1 MSTYNVLVLR
11 PEPGRVQRLPAT
23 ALAAVLGIALSFS
36 AAAQPSAPRGLAA
49 APGDAEAT
57 LSWFPTHEAIIG
69 YSVRYAASEAALA
82 GNSVAWTP
90 ISESGTATISHT
102 VPSLTNGARYYF
114 QIRAASANGDGPP
127 SNVATTRLATSPTAV
142 VAINDGGLRNALEQS
157 LGVAS
162 GAAITQLDLATLE
175 SLFAA
180 SVGISDLTGLEHA
193 INLTRLGLLDN
204 AISDVSALGSLQSLT
219 SLDLAGNAI
228 SDISALGSL
237 ESLTSLRLF
246 HNTISDVS
254 ALGSLESLTS
264 LKLSN
269 NAISDVSVL
278 GSLESL
284 TSLDL
289 AHNTISDVSALGS
302 LESLTRLDLSY
313 NTISD
318 VSALGALKSLTDLR
332 LLYNTISDVSE
343 LRSLESLTFLDL
355 SHNTISDVSAL
366 RSLASLTGLSLGDNA
381 ISDVSALGSLKSLTW
396 LSLDDNAISDVSALG
411 SLKSLTSLGLSN
423 NAISDVSA
431 LGSLECLTWLG
442 LSNNAISDASA
453 LGSLESLTELRLY
466 NNKISDVAA
475 LGSLESLRSLDLS
488 YNTIS
493 DASVLVSALGSLEY
507 LSSLSLSGNA
517 ISDVSEL
524 GSLETLRSLDLSYNA
539 ISDVSVLG
547 SLESLDRL
555 DLSYNAISDVSALGS
570 LESLT
575 RLDLRDNAISDVS
588 KLGSLKLLRELYLAS
603 NAISDVSALEP
614 LESLRSLNLS
624 YNAISDI
631 SALGSLIFLR
641 ELYLA
646 SNAISDVSALE
657 PLEFLRSLDL
667 HDNAI
672 SDVSAL
678 GSLESLTRL
687 DLFDNT
693 ISDVS
698 ALGSLESLD
707 RLDLRN
713 NAISDV
719 SALGALESLTWLDLS
734 FNTITDVSALGSLE
748 SLIWLDLSFNTI
760 TDISALRPL
769 ESLTE
774 LDLHNNTIADVSTL
788 GSLESLAWLN
798 LRNNAISDVSV
809 LVSPTSLDLSGNAT
823 SNVSALESLTL
834 LDLSGNTISDVSA
847 LGSLKSLTTLRLSN
861 NPISDIS
868 ALGSLQSLD
877 RLDLSDNQIAD
888 VTPVVGAGFSL
899 IELRG
904 NPLSADAIERQVP
917 ALRATGTAVVAGW
930 PVPIF
935 PSAADPLGRQG
946 FVRVVNRSTIGGDVL
961 VDAVDD
967 AGERFGPLRLVIGA
981 GEAAHFNSLD
991 LEQGN
996 AAKGLS
1002 GGVGA
1007 PTAGLWH
1014 LALSSTLDIEV
1025 LSYVRTPD
1033 GLLTSV
1039 HDTLPRED
1047 DDLHAAMFNP
1057 GSNSAQRSV
1066 LRLVNPS
1073 GAEKSVWVSG
1083 WDDHGL
1089 LGRAFGFVPMPAG
1102 GATIMD
1108 AAALEAL
1115 PHGLGDGAGK
1125 WRLEV
1130 QVPWPV
1136 EGASLLTSP
1145 GGHLTN
1151 LSTTPDADAGGVWRM
1166 PLFPAADDASGRQ
1179 GFVRVINRSWQAGE
1193 AQVAAVDDG
1202 GTRVGPV
1209 TLALK
1214 GGRTVHFNSGDLQRG
1229 NAEKGLQHGVG
1240 PPTYGD
1246 WRLELTSDLDI
1257 AVTSYIRTMDGFLTS
1272 MHDLAP
1278 PGVAAQTA
1286 RVPIFNP
1293 GSNRR
1298 QMSLLRVMNDCDATA
1313 KVRVTGVDDAA
1324 MPSGEVRLTVPAG
1337 EARTLT
1343 AADLEAGGPTFEGAL
1358 GDGVGKWRLA
1368 IASDVPVSVMSLLR
1382 SAGGH
1387 LTNLSTA
1394 TRP

>member
-1 MSTYNVLVLR
+1 MSTYDVLVLR
-11 PEPGRVQRLPAT
+11 PEPGRVQGLPAT
-23 ALAAVLGIALSFS
+23 ALAAVLGAALSLS

-49 APGDAEAT
+49 APGDAQAT
-57 LSWFPTHEAIIG
+57 LSWSPTHEAIAG
-69 YSVRYAASEAALA
+69 YSVRYAASKAALA
-82 GNSVAWTP
+82 GNGVAWTP
-90 ISESGTATISHT
+90 ISDSGTATISHT

-157 LGVAS
+157 LGVAP
-162 GAAITQLDLATLE
+162 GAVITQLDLATLE

-204 AISDVSALGSLQSLT
+204 AISDISALGSLQSLT

-228 SDISALGSL
+228 SDISELGSL

-269 NAISDVSVL
+269 NAISDVSAL
-278 GSLESL
+278 GALELL

-355 SHNTISDVSAL
+355 SHNTISDASAL

-517 ISDVSEL
+517 ISDVS
-524 GSLETLRSLDLSYNA
+524 
-539 ISDVSVLG
+539 VLG

-555 DLSYNAISDVSALGS
+555 DLSYNSISDVSALGS
-570 LESLT
+570 LESLY

-588 KLGSLKLLRELYLAS
+588 ALGSLKFLIELYLS
-603 NAISDVSALEP
+603 GNAISDVSALEP
-614 LESLRSLNLS
+614 LESLDRLDLS
-624 YNAISDI
+624 NNAISDI
-631 SALGSLIFLR
+631 SALGSLIFLI
-641 ELYLA
+641 ELYL
-646 SNAISDVSALE
+646 SGNAISDVSALE

-719 SALGALESLTWLDLS
+719 SALGSFKSLTWLDLS
-734 FNTITDVSALGSLE
+734 FNTITDLSALGSLE

-888 VTPVVGAGFSL
+888 VTPVVGAGLSL

-917 ALRATGTAVVAGW
+917 ALRATGTAVLAGW

-935 PSAADPLGRQG
+935 PSAADPSGRQG

-991 LEQGN
+991 LEAGN

-1002 GGVGA
+1002 GSVGA

-1083 WDDHGL
+1083 WDDRGHF
-1089 LGRAFGFVPMPAG
+1089 GRAFGFVPMPAG

-1115 PHGLGDGAGK
+1115 PLGLGNGAGK

-1151 LSTTPDADAGGVWRM
+1151 LSTAPDADAGGVWRM

-1214 GGRTVHFNSGDLQRG
+1214 GGRTVHFNSSDLQRG

-1257 AVTSYIRTMDGFLTS
+1257 AVTSYIRTRDGFLTS

-1298 QMSLLRVMNDCDATA
+1298 QMSLLRVMNDSDAA
-1313 KVRVTGVDDAA
+1313 ARVRVTGMDDAA

-1337 EARTLT
+1337 EARTFT
-1343 AADLEAGGPTFEGAL
+1343 AADLEAGSAAFEGAL

>member
-1 MSTYNVLVLR
+1 MSTSDVLVLR
-11 PEPGRVQRLPAT
+11 PEPGRVQGLPAT
-23 ALAAVLGIALSFS
+23 ALAAVLGAALSLS
-36 AAAQPSAPRGLAA
+36 GAAQPSAPLGLAA
-49 APGDAEAT
+49 VPGDAQAT
-57 LSWFPTHEAIIG
+57 LSWFPTYEAITG

-90 ISESGTATISHT
+90 ISDSGTATVSHT

-162 GAAITQLDLATLE
+162 GAVITQLDLATLE

-228 SDISALGSL
+228 SDTSALGSL

-269 NAISDVSVL
+269 NAISDVSAL
-278 GSLESL
+278 GSLKSL
-284 TSLDL
+284 TLLDL
-289 AHNTISDVSALGS
+289 AHNTISDVSLLGS

-318 VSALGALKSLTDLR
+318 VSALGSLESLTDLR

-517 ISDVSEL
+517 ISDVS
-524 GSLETLRSLDLSYNA
+524 
-539 ISDVSVLG
+539 VLG

-555 DLSYNAISDVSALGS
+555 DLSYNSISDVSALGS
-570 LESLT
+570 LESLY

-588 KLGSLKLLRELYLAS
+588 ALGSLKFLIELYLS
-603 NAISDVSALEP
+603 GNAISDVSALEP
-614 LESLRSLNLS
+614 LESLDRLDLS
-624 YNAISDI
+624 NNAISDI
-631 SALGSLIFLR
+631 SALGSLIFLI
-641 ELYLA
+641 ELYL
-646 SNAISDVSALE
+646 SGNAISDVSALE

-678 GSLESLTRL
+678 GALKSLTRL

-788 GSLESLAWLN
+788 RSLESLAWLN

-935 PSAADPLGRQG
+935 PSAADPSGRQG

-1002 GGVGA
+1002 AGVGA

-1025 LSYVRTPD
+1025 LSYVRTLD

-1089 LGRAFGFVPMPAG
+1089 FGRAFGFVPMPAG

>member
-1 MSTYNVLVLR
+1 MSAFDVLVLR
-11 PEPGRVQRLPAT
+11 RKPGRGQAGPAT
-23 ALAAVLGIALSFS
+23 AMAAVLGVALSFN
-36 AAAQPSAPRGLAA
+36 ALAQPSAPRGLEAV
-49 APGDAEAT
+49 PGDAEAT
-57 LSWFPTHEAIIG
+57 LSWFPTNEAITG
-69 YSVRYAASEAALA
+69 YSVRYSASEAALA
-82 GNSVAWTP
+82 GDGLAWTP
-90 ISESGTATISHT
+90 ISDSSTATVSHT
-102 VPSLTNGARYYF
+102 VPGLTNGARYYF

-127 SNVATTRLATSPTAV
+127 SNVATTGLATSPTAV
-142 VAINDGGLRNALEQS
+142 VTINDGGLRNVLEQS

-162 GAAITQLDLATLE
+162 GAVITQLDLATLI

-193 INLTRLGLLDN
+193 INLMRLQLLDN
-204 AISDVSALGSLQSLT
+204 AISDVSALGSLESLT

-269 NAISDVSVL
+269 NAISDISAL

-289 AHNTISDVSALGS
+289 AYNTISDVSALGS
-302 LESLTRLDLSY
+302 
-313 NTISD
+313 
-318 VSALGALKSLTDLR
+318 LKSLTDLR

-343 LRSLESLTFLDL
+343 LHSLESLTFLDL
-355 SHNTISDVSAL
+355 SHNTISDVSTL
-366 RSLASLTGLSLGDNA
+366 GSLESLTGLSLPNNA

-396 LSLDDNAISDVSALG
+396 LALDDNAISDVAALG
-411 SLKSLTSLGLSN
+411 SLKSLTWLGLSN

-453 LGSLESLTELRLY
+453 LGLLESLTELRL
-466 NNKISDVAA
+466 NNNNISDVPA

-517 ISDVSEL
+517 ISDVSAL
-524 GSLETLRSLDLSYNA
+524 GSLESLSSLDLSNNA
-539 ISDVSVLG
+539 IADVSALG
-547 SLESLDRL
+547 SLESLDDRL
-555 DLSYNAISDVSALGS
+555 DLSNNAISDVSALGS
-570 LESLT
+570 LESLY

-588 KLGSLKLLRELYLAS
+588 ALGSLKFLIELYLS
-603 NAISDVSALEP
+603 GNAISDVSALEP
-614 LESLRSLNLS
+614 LESLDRLDLS
-624 YNAISDI
+624 NNAISDI
-631 SALGSLIFLR
+631 SALGSLIFLI
-641 ELYLA
+641 ELYL
-646 SNAISDVSALE
+646 SGNAISDVSALE
-657 PLEFLRSLDL
+657 PLEFLRLLYL
-667 HDNAI
+667 HDNTI

-678 GSLESLTRL
+678 GSLKSLTRL

-809 LVSPTSLDLSGNAT
+809 LESPTSLDLSGNAT

-861 NPISDIS
+861 NAISDIS
-868 ALGSLQSLD
+868 VLGSLQSLD
-877 RLDLSDNQIAD
+877 RLDLSDNQVAD

-967 AGERFGPLRLVIGA
+967 AGERFGPLRLAIGA

-991 LEQGN
+991 LEAGN

-1033 GLLTSV
+1033 GFLTSV
-1039 HDTLPRED
+1039 HDTLPREG

-1073 GAEKSVWVSG
+1073 GTDKPVWVSG
-1083 WDDHGL
+1083 WDDRGL
-1089 LGRAFGFVPMPAG
+1089 FGRAFGFVPVPAD

-1115 PHGLGDGAGK
+1115 PRGLGDGAGK
-1125 WRLEV
+1125 WRLGV
-1130 QVPWPV
+1130 SVRWPV

-1151 LSTTPDADAGGVWRM
+1151 LSTAPDADADGVWRM
-1166 PLFPAADDASGRQ
+1166 PLFPAADGASGRQ

-1214 GGRTVHFNSGDLQRG
+1214 AGRTVHFNSGDLQRG

-1240 PPTYGD
+1240 SPTHGD
-1246 WRLELTSDLDI
+1246 WRLELTSDMDI
-1257 AVTSYIRTMDGFLTS
+1257 AVTSYIRTRDGFLTS

-1298 QMSLLRVMNDCDATA
+1298 QMSLLRVMNGGDAA
-1313 KVRVTGVDDAA
+1313 ARVRVTGVDDAA

-1343 AADLEAGGPTFEGAL
+1343 AADLEAGSAAFEGAL